1 MKKMKKL
8 LALLLAVVMVVG
20 FAACSS
26 NKEGDDKK
34 ASTKGEIS
42 VFYYTFSDAYISSVR
57 SAMDKILKHYK
68 PYIVKLSIRTDGD
81 KSYIDEDLR
90 ERLEAKLIAKTLEF
104 ETA

>member
-1 MKKMKKL
+1 MQKDSRKNEERL
-8 LALLLAVVMVVG
+8 LP
-20 FAACSS
+20 F
-26 NKEGDDKK
+26 EGDVD
-34 ASTKGEIS
+34 
-42 VFYYTFSDAYISSVR
+42 
-57 SAMDKILKHYK
+57 AMDKILKHYK